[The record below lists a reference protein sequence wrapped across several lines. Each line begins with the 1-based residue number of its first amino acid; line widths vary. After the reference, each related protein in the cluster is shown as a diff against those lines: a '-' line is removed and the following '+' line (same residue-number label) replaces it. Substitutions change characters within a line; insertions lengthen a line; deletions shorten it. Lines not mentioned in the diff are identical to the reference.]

1 MRLLLI
7 VSVFALFVLGLIMIF
22 STTSAEVLDLDLKQ
36 STHYALSR
44 QIFYA
49 GFGCFV
55 GWFIWR
61 MGYRWVLNL
70 SPLLMLGLTF
80 LLGVVFVPGI
90 GKVVNGAH
98 RWIGVGGF
106 SMQPSEFAKIVIP
119 VWIIYQLRG
128 VDVCTLG
135 FWEFVRK
142 TAWVGLPILMILVEP
157 DNATVGVIGIV
168 LLVLVILAKVPA
180 KYWGIP
186 LVVGVMVAG
195 ISAYQLPYVTAR
207 LQVYLN
213 PELDL
218 QGKGHQP
225 HQAKIAAGS
234 GQLLGK
240 GPGNSWQKLSYLPE
254 AQNDYIA
261 AIYAEEFGF
270 IGVMGLVML
279 YMSMAYFGF
288 HIAHQASTLEGCH
301 LAASMTF
308 LVVFQAF
315 LNLGV
320 VSGLLPTTGL
330 NLPFFSQGGSSLIA
344 NVICIGLILSVGE
357 PSTSQRS
364 LRFKGDKR

>member
-1 MRLLLI
+1 MRSLLI

-22 STTSAEVLDLDLKQ
+22 STTSAEVLDLDLQQ
-36 STHYALSR
+36 SMHYALSR

-49 GFGCFV
+49 AVGFFV

-61 MGYRWVLNL
+61 MGYKWVLNL
-70 SPLLMLGLTF
+70 SPLLLLALTL
-80 LLGVVFVPGI
+80 LLGIVFVPGI

-106 SMQPSEFAKIVIP
+106 TLQPSEFAKIVIP
-119 VWIIYQLRG
+119 AWVIFQLRG
-128 VDVCTLG
+128 LDVASLG
-135 FWEFVRK
+135 FWEFVKK
-142 TAWVGLPILMILVEP
+142 TAWVGIPIFLILVEP

-168 LLVLVILAKVPA
+168 LLILVVLAKVPA

-186 LVVGVMVAG
+186 LVAGILVAG
-195 ISAYQLPYVTAR
+195 VSAYQLPYVTAR

-234 GQLLGK
+234 GQVFGK

-270 IGVMGLVML
+270 VGVAGLIML
-279 YMSMAYFGF
+279 YMAMAYFGY
-288 HIAHQASTLEGCH
+288 HIAHQAETLEGCH
-301 LAASMTF
+301 LAATMTF
-308 LVVFQAF
+308 LIVFQAF

-320 VSGLLPTTGL
+320 VSGLLPSTGL

-344 NVICIGLILSVGE
+344 NAICIGLILSVGGKTE
-357 PSTSQRS
+357 CKKSA
-364 LRFKGDKR
+364 L